1 MSSTPIHA
9 NNPQPSSGSTPAR
22 THLTKAQLK
31 ALQACAEGI
40 SLRFEDFA
48 IVNALLEA
56 GFAEKNVAGV
66 VRVTAEGHRYL
77 RSRS

>member
-9 NNPQPSSGSTPAR
+9 NITPRNVGAAPTR
-22 THLTKAQLK
+22 THLSREQLK
-31 ALQACAEGI
+31 ALRACAEGI

-56 GFAEKNVAGV
+56 GFVEKNVAGV

-77 RSRS
+77 RSQS

>member
-1 MSSTPIHA
+1 MSSNPIRA
-9 NNPQPSSGSTPAR
+9 NNPQPGFGPSPAR
-22 THLTKAQLK
+22 AHLTKQQLK
-31 ALQACAEGI
+31 ALQACAKGI

-56 GFAEKNVAGV
+56 GLAEKNVAGV

>member
-1 MSSTPIHA
+1 MSSSPIHA
-9 NNPQPSSGSTPAR
+9 NIQPLNFGPSPAR
-22 THLTKAQLK
+22 AHLTREQLK

-40 SLRFEDFA
+40 SLRFEDWT
-48 IVNALLEA
+48 IVNALVEA
-56 GFAEKNVAGV
+56 GLAEKNVAGV